1 MKRTVSA
8 ALAALCCLVFLT
20 GCGTM
25 KTTWRDTRK
34 LYRHYINTDPTIDL
48 SDPGI
53 GDKGLQRLAALFMP
67 ADEHLLSLLR
77 ALGSQDMPP
86 ENDWCQQLLTS
97 YDWLSGVAVLDTS
110 GSVLFQAPAVPMRPM
125 DYAGLLEFADRYKIR
140 KMGAQVKTDELGTV
154 VMVAEPYFKNNEWAG
169 LIVAYFDPRN
179 LLRFSPDPGALTVVS
194 TAGLVWAG
202 SGGQGEALASL
213 KWEDILKG
221 AVQGEVSAAG
231 GQYVWQ
237 ARYLGQ
243 LELIYL
249 TDAREARAQKP
260 EPAQKTGPDGKAPE
274 AASAVEKSPAAAAPR
289 TPAPVNP

>member
-8 ALAALCCLVFLT
+8 ALAAMCCLVFLT

-34 LYRHYINTDPTIDL
+34 LYREYINTDPTIDL
-48 SDPGI
+48 SDEGI

-67 ADEHLLSLLR
+67 ADAHLLGLLH

-86 ENDWCQQLLTS
+86 ENDWCQQLLTNN
-97 YDWLSGVAVLDTS
+97 DWLSGVAVVDTS
-110 GSVLFQAPAVPMRPM
+110 GTVLFQAPSVALRPM
-125 DYAGLLEFADRYKIR
+125 DYSGLQEFADRYKVR
-140 KMGAQVKTDELGTV
+140 KMGAQVKTDEFGTV

-179 LLRFSPDPGALTVVS
+179 LLRFSPEPDALTVVS

-202 SGGQGEALASL
+202 GGGQGEALAAL
-213 KWEDILKG
+213 KWDDILKG
-221 AVQGEVSAAG
+221 SVQGELSVAG
-231 GQYVWQ
+231 GQYAWQ

-243 LELIYL
+243 LELIYM
-249 TDAREARAQKP
+249 TDVREARARKP
-260 EPAQKTGPDGKAPE
+260 EPAQKAEPDNKAAEPASKVPSSTAPQTGAP
-274 AASAVEKSPAAAAPR
+274 A
-289 TPAPVNP
+289 NP